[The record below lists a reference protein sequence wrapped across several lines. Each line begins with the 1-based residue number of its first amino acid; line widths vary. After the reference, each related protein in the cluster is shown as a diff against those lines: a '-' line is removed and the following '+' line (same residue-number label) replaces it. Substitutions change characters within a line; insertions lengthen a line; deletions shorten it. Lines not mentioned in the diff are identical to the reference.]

1 MAAGAPAR
9 TPQPNGR
16 NPVVERL
23 SDAVY
28 RLADTG
34 ASIAALENT
43 LVHDAGGQDRSL
55 LGYCASLRSVKG
67 ELRKIEDELARLA
80 DQLAA

>member
-1 MAAGAPAR
+1 MAVDAPAH
-9 TPQPNGR
+9 TPQPGSR
-16 NPVVERL
+16 NPVVEQL

-28 RLADTG
+28 RLADTV
-34 ASIAALENT
+34 ASLAALENT
-43 LVHDAGGQDRSL
+43 LVHDAGGRDPSL

-67 ELRKIEDELARLA
+67 ELRKIEDDLARLA

>member
-1 MAAGAPAR
+1 MPDR
-9 TPQPNGR
+9 RPDRPLDTPGP
-16 NPVVERL
+16 VERL

-34 ASIAALENT
+34 ASLAALENT
-43 LVHDAGGQDRSL
+43 LIHDAGGRDPAL
-55 LGYCASLRSVKG
+55 MGYCSALRSVKG
-67 ELRKIEDELARLA
+67 ELRRIEDDLTRLA